1 MKNVS
6 LKTIATRMNVSINTV
21 SHALRDMDDIS
32 EPLKIRIRKAAID
45 MGYMPNHIAQTMK
58 KDERP
63 VVGIYLCEFTN
74 LYFDIFNDEIV
85 RVFRSR
91 NEYNFVF
98 LPSERFDMEV
108 IKQCI
113 LQRVDL
119 ILTSEECDE
128 ATAAFAQ
135 LNAVRIVFVGSMV
148 HPQENIDIVTIDN
161 ELGCR
166 LAARYLYNYHNDSKY
181 IYVGIGNE
189 YCRIRRDYFADELR
203 KLGEDADV
211 KYFDIRT
218 EDIQKLHKLIQNGYR
233 SIFFFN
239 DMTAYEALHKLDSLV
254 VNVRKLYPN
263 LHLVGFDGLCEWIY
277 GIRQITTVK
286 IDFASFAQTVYDVI
300 AARLESPTGA
310 PQQIT
315 LPVMLHQ
322 RWGEG

>member
-1 MKNVS
+1 M
-6 LKTIATRMNVSINTV
+6 
-21 SHALRDMDDIS
+21 
-32 EPLKIRIRKAAID
+32 
-45 MGYMPNHIAQTMK
+45 
-58 KDERP
+58 
-63 VVGIYLCEFTN
+63 
-74 LYFDIFNDEIV
+74 
-85 RVFRSR
+85 
-91 NEYNFVF
+91 
-98 LPSERFDMEV
+98 
-108 IKQCI
+108 
-113 LQRVDL
+113 
-119 ILTSEECDE
+119 
-128 ATAAFAQ
+128 
-135 LNAVRIVFVGSMV
+135 
-148 HPQENIDIVTIDN
+148 
-161 ELGCR
+161 
-166 LAARYLYNYHNDSKY
+166 
-181 IYVGIGNE
+181 GIGNE

-322 RWGEG
+322 RRGEG